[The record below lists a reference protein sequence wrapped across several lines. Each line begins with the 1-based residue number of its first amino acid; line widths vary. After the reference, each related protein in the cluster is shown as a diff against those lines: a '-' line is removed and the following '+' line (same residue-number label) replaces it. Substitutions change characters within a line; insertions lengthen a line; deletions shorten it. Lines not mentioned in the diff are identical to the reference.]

1 MLYRLQTH
9 RNSQTMAAS
18 PTSAEFSGT
27 ADNSAGRGS
36 ESGVQRERVGFGEFS
51 RLLRATGQHWHL
63 PQECRL
69 TLITLILQVRVVET
83 LRTTSWLA
91 RAVLCL

>member
-18 PTSAEFSGT
+18 PSSAEFSGA
-27 ADNSAGRGS
+27 ADNSADRSS
-36 ESGVQRERVGFGEFS
+36 ESDVQLERLRFREFS
-51 RLLRATGQHWHL
+51 RALHPTGQHWHL

-69 TLITLILQVRVVET
+69 LLITLLQVRVVET
-83 LRTTSWLA
+83 LRTASWLA